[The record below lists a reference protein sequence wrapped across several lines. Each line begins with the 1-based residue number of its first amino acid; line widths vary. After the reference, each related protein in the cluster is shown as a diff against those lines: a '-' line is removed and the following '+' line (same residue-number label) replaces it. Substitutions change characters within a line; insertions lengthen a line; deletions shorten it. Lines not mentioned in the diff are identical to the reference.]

1 MTGVAPLNE
10 VLAAGILNFSG
21 WDLKRPLMDPMCGSG
36 TFLCEALMLA
46 RNIPPTIKRKSFGFM
61 NHKDYD
67 HSLWGKLK
75 AKSLEGIND
84 NQPIIMGFD
93 NFNEMIIASRT
104 NINNILP
111 NNNCKI
117 TFKDFF
123 DLEPPIENPLMILN
137 PPYNVRIAQ
146 EKNHLFYE
154 KIGSRLKH
162 TWSGSD
168 AWILSGDL
176 ESLKHIGLRPI
187 RRIKLFNGPIETK
200 LVHIPLYKGSKK
212 DKYR

>member
-1 MTGVAPLNE
+1 
-10 VLAAGILNFSG
+10 
-21 WDLKRPLMDPMCGSG
+21 
-36 TFLCEALMLA
+36 MLA
-46 RNIPPTIKRKSFGFM
+46 KNIPPSIQRKSFGFM

-67 HSLWGKLK
+67 HGLWGKLK
-75 AKSLEGIND
+75 AKSLEEINE
-84 NQPIIMGFD
+84 NNPTIMGYD
-93 NFNEMIIASRT
+93 NFNEMIIAAR
-104 NINNILP
+104 NNVNNVFS

-123 DLEPPIENPLMILN
+123 DLEPPAEEAMIILN

-154 KIGSRLKH
+154 QIGTRLKH
-162 TWSGSD
+162 SWSGSD

-187 RRIKLFNGPIETK
+187 RRIKMFNGPIETK

-212 DKYR
+212 DKYK